1 MVRRYRFEDISTPN
15 RRLNEPMAVQGPW
28 EAPAL
33 EQDCLKG
40 VATRCDSGRRTCF
53 YFHWGLLASIY
64 FHRPWRCQLQL
75 PRMPSSKCHTLRD
88 HKRSAPWRQTQHGY
102 APATAKPAWQHL
114 SYFGGFIFDASHQ
127 NASAYA
133 NFSDLSDFLT
143 GPGMPAIGLWLRL
156 CETKA

>member
-75 PRMPSSKCHTLRD
+75 PRMPNNKCHTLRD
-88 HKRSAPWRQTQHGY
+88 HILF
-102 APATAKPAWQHL
+102 HL
-114 SYFGGFIFDASHQ
+114 GKTTSLYLLQSKSKTSLDI
-127 NASAYA
+127 
-133 NFSDLSDFLT
+133 
-143 GPGMPAIGLWLRL
+143 
-156 CETKA
+156 